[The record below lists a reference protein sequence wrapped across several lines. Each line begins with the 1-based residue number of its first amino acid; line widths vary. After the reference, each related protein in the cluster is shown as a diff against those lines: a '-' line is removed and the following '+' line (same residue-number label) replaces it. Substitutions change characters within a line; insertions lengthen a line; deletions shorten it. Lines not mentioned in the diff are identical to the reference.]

1 MAGQVNKW
9 LSIVLVGYLFGQDG
23 LTGSWNLVSNPGP
36 GAARHPIHVATVEI
50 NHNAAEKTIEISC
63 HIFTDDFETVLSRQ
77 FGVRANLSADK
88 PGPRMDSLVSRYIR
102 QRLQLTLDDKPLAL
116 QFIGA
121 EKEDQATYTYLQ
133 VDGVAAVHKLDVTNT
148 ILHDLYDDQIEIIHV
163 IVNGNRR
170 STKLDFPASR
180 ASFSF

>member
-9 LSIVLVGYLFGQDG
+9 LSIVLVGYLFRQDG

-63 HIFTDDFETVLSRQ
+63 PLFFTDDFETVLSRQ
-77 FGVRANLSADK
+77 FGVRADLSADK
-88 PGPRMDSLVSRYIR
+88 PGPRMDSLVSRYIH
-102 QRLQLTLDDKPLAL
+102 QRLQPTLDDKPWHF

-121 EKEDQATYTYLQ
+121 EKRPGHLCLS
-133 VDGVAAVHKLDVTNT
+133 GGRRSCRAANWMSPIPSSMICAVN
-148 ILHDLYDDQIEIIHV
+148 QIEIIHV

-170 STKLDFPASR
+170 TQT
-180 ASFSF
+180 